1 MRETQGTIK
10 LGIEFRDWTFIGDC
24 YMHGF
29 GRFPQNIQLATFEQ
43 IWQRMKLSGR
53 AADLPAYSMTKT
65 AAYAG
70 KFMRPR
76 LDVPDSP
83 LADIA
88 YAFHFDASL
97 YARYLRRYAEA
108 RGARRIEG
116 KVTHVSRDGS
126 TGDLTGLTLASGLQV
141 GGEFFV
147 IAQAFEAALSR
158 RSSSAATTI
167 GHTGYPVIARSQ
179 RIARRHGRS
188 FRSRARPRAAWA
200 GNGVSHCSTAPG
212 TATCSAADTSAR
224 TRLPRRCWP
233 TSTERR

>member
-1 MRETQGTIK
+1 MDQRIVRDVVILGGGTAGWMTAAALSRAVNSKVNITVVESDEIRTVGVGEATIPGIIRFNHLLELDENEFMRETQGTIK

-43 IWQRMKLSGR
+43 VWQRMKLAGR

-108 RGARRIEG
+108 RGTRRIEG
-116 KVTHVSRDGS
+116 KVTHVARDGA
-126 TGDLTGLTLASGLQV
+126 TGDL
-141 GGEFFV
+141 
-147 IAQAFEAALSR
+147 AAP
-158 RSSSAATTI
+158 
-167 GHTGYPVIARSQ
+167 HARQ
-179 RIARRHGRS
+179 
-188 FRSRARPRAAWA
+188 RAARGW
-200 GNGVSHCSTAPG
+200 
-212 TATCSAADTSAR
+212 
-224 TRLPRRCWP
+224 
-233 TSTERR
+233 